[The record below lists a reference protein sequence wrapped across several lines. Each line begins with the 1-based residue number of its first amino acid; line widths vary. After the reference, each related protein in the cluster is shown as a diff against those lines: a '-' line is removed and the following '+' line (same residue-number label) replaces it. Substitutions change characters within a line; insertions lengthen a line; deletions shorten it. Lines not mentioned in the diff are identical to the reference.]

1 MGRTGSG
8 VRVSASFEMFSFRML
23 LHSGGGVTSGVDFL
37 YEVISAGDISRL
49 SYIMA
54 RGHGARFAVLY
65 FVVIFVAV

>member
-1 MGRTGSG
+1 MWVGQGQEYGLVPVLKCFLSECCYTP
-8 VRVSASFEMFSFRML
+8 
-23 LHSGGGVTSGVDFL
+23 GGVTSGVDFL

>member
-1 MGRTGSG
+1 
-8 VRVSASFEMFSFRML
+8 MFSFRML
-23 LHSGGGVTSGVDFL
+23 LHSGVDFL

>member
-1 MGRTGSG
+1 VGRTGSG

-23 LHSGGGVTSGVDFL
+23 LHSGVDFL

-54 RGHGARFAVLY
+54 RGHEARFAVLY